1 MGTAPTPPTFT
12 DGVAI
17 TAANLNA
24 ALQAPCD
31 WLANTKPHAFARQLD
46 ATNGPTAI
54 TSALWTTVLWDF
66 VDVDTDTTKGF
77 TFSGSPS
84 RTTYYNVNTAG
95 YYLITGHL
103 NYNNTST
110 ANSRMARLAYSVGA
124 GTILIIPGAVE
135 AVPATAVATGL
146 CVTAIRNCAV
156 NDRIYLQGYQDSG
169 ITVNTNLN
177 YAGFRN
183 ETSYLDVMWV
193 GK

>member
-1 MGTAPTPPTFT
+1 MVAVPAPPTFT
-12 DGVAI
+12 DGVMI

-31 WLANTKPHAFARQLD
+31 FLANTKPHAFARQFD
-46 ATNGPTAI
+46 AVNGPTAI
-54 TSALWTTVLWDF
+54 PNVTWTTVLWDF
-66 VDVDTDTTKGF
+66 EDVDTDGGF
-77 TFSGSPS
+77 TFSGSPL
-84 RTTYYNVNTAG
+84 RTTYYNVVTAG

-103 NYNNTST
+103 NYDNTST
-110 ANSRMARLAYSVGA
+110 ANSRMARLAFSVGA
-124 GTILIIPGAVE
+124 GAIGIIPGAAE
-135 AVPATAVATGL
+135 AVPATTVATGL

-169 ITVNTNLN
+169 VTVNTNLN